1 LVKQPF
7 TPPVWMGYLLSMTMY
22 LSWRV
27 MMGTLVLFAVGA
39 APAGEGK
46 LLFYPEGYRHW
57 TLTRF
62 RLQGPES
69 PNYDKQGGFR
79 HYYANPIALDS
90 WGQFNDGAI
99 IVDERVHARLNAQ
112 KNWEEAGIAHVAV
125 MRKDRKNHPD
135 TGGWYFNI
143 FIDSDTTTG
152 LSAEQAKVRCF
163 DACHATQEARDFV
176 FSDPRR

>member
-1 LVKQPF
+1 
-7 TPPVWMGYLLSMTMY
+7 MGYLLTMTLK

-27 MMGTLVLFAVGA
+27 MVGTLVLLVVGA
-39 APAGEGK
+39 APAADRPSP
-46 LLFYPEGYRHW
+46 FYPDGYRQW

-69 PNYDKQGGFR
+69 PNYEKQGGFR
-79 HYYANPIALDS
+79 HYYANQHALDS
-90 WGQFNDGAI
+90 WGQFRDGAV

-112 KNWEEAGIAHVAV
+112 RNWEETGIAHVAV
-125 MRKDRKNHPD
+125 MLKDRKHHPD
-135 TGGWYFNI
+135 TGGWHFNI
-143 FIDSDTTTG
+143 FFDGDTTTG
-152 LSAEQAKVRCF
+152 LTADQAKARCF